1 MKSQDE
7 KIWER
12 ILVSDSVKII
22 KHVTE
27 NYYLL

>member
-27 NYYLL
+27 NYYLH